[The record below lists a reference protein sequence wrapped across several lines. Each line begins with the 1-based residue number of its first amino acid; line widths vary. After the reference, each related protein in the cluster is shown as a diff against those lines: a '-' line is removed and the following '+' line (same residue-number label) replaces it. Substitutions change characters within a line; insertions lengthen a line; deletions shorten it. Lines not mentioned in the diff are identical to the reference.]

1 VTPGDS
7 FLRVSE
13 PRSVVRVA
21 LTRFLL
27 LSFGTLVVV
36 GAGTFVVSDHIARQE
51 AIRDQ
56 QMRAEELD
64 GPIAKALKKADSG
77 SGPEARRDLYRA
89 MDTMVNGLMRPT
101 ALWDAQERLVW
112 AAGGDFEAGALYD
125 FPAELEAVARKR
137 ESKVMEAG
145 DEVPEPVG
153 AEDDSPHPVLGE
165 NAHRLEV
172 YVGARRAGMRFMYEA
187 HAQFPSVDD
196 EAEEIFKELLP
207 LTLGALLLLQLANV
221 PLALSL
227 ARRVDQAAE
236 HRSKI
241 LKRSL
246 MSWHDERRR
255 LAQDLHDGV
264 IQDLSAMS
272 YALPAVLAQL
282 PDEPEADPAR
292 SIGERMNE
300 ALTQDLRALRSVLID
315 LVPADL
321 DGHGLHAAL
330 ETLAQRSADRG
341 LQVDL
346 SVEPDLGVGSTVAGL
361 VYRVVREGLRNAEKH
376 AEARTASVHVAR
388 QGDHVEILICDDGR
402 GIQDREAAEGHVGLR
417 LLDQMLADVGG
428 SVHLSSEAGQGARL
442 RGVIPAVL
450 PDLDDESR

>member
-1 VTPGDS
+1 
-7 FLRVSE
+7 
-13 PRSVVRVA
+13 
-21 LTRFLL
+21 
-27 LSFGTLVVV
+27 
-36 GAGTFVVSDHIARQE
+36 
-51 AIRDQ
+51 
-56 QMRAEELD
+56 
-64 GPIAKALKKADSG
+64 
-77 SGPEARRDLYRA
+77 
-89 MDTMVNGLMRPT
+89 
-101 ALWDAQERLVW
+101 
-112 AAGGDFEAGALYD
+112 
-125 FPAELEAVARKR
+125 
-137 ESKVMEAG
+137 
-145 DEVPEPVG
+145 
-153 AEDDSPHPVLGE
+153 VLGE

-172 YVGARRAGMRFMYEA
+172 YVGAGGADMPFMYEA
-187 HAQFPSVDD
+187 HAPFPSVDD

-207 LTLGALLLLQLANV
+207 LTLGALLLLQMANV

-227 ARRVDQAAE
+227 ARRVDRAAE
-236 HRSKI
+236 HRSSI

-246 MSWHDERRR
+246 TSWHDERRR

-321 DGHGLHAAL
+321 DGNGLQAAL
-330 ETLAQRSADRG
+330 EALAQRSADRG

-376 AEARTASVHVAR
+376 AEAQAASVLVAR